1 MAKALDKLIPVNY
14 KLFSIFTAF
23 SRQSPPLLTINSGK
37 ILEGILVTPHPG

>member
-23 SRQSPPLLTINSGK
+23 LKQSPPLLVINGRK
-37 ILEGILVTPHPG
+37 TLEGILVSPYLE